1 MMSEPS
7 ITKGHPHVSFAS
19 QSLAPADP
27 SPVPLAPP
35 DMILRFSEGRQF
47 PVHLAKEPCSALV
60 RELLMALVGLCDF
73 GGTVNSPGR
82 AEVYTIS
89 IRKFVR
95 YLSARSSSHAGQLS
109 VSDLTPQDLD
119 SFEEQVRAQATHEES
134 VSPYIWKGS
143 LVRLL
148 RWWNETHP
156 ERLSAALKSRLAY
169 VANGSVGRSTPRDG
183 YSGQITDA
191 LRAACL
197 KDIPQVT
204 ERLTIQCDQQL
215 AAGRD
220 PEVYGWRDTHN
231 VVWHIAHNGIIPAHT
246 VAKNYWY
253 QVSEGLEEVH
263 ARVFPTARD
272 LVSFLVLLALSTDIA
287 IEGLKD
293 LRVDCLQ
300 NPANGTVEIQ
310 YLKRRAHPQEWKTER
325 VRDGGITT
333 PGGIVRLV
341 LRLTQRARTHFE
353 TSQLWIAFGHG
364 HLYPPRFPVTQE
376 KSPIMRFVA
385 DHDLRDEQGQP
396 LTLQLLRLRK
406 TRRAERYVLGH
417 GQLEDVA
424 RGVHTPQVAGDHYAD
439 IPALRHVHEA
449 TIAQALE
456 DALRQTSAHV
466 LPPAEEERLRG
477 DPASAPLSLSLE
489 PEQVEALLSGE
500 QDVWVAGCANFYAS
514 PFGKQGS
521 ACPVPVW
528 GCLECPNAVIT
539 SRHLPTIL
547 LFLNRMQASRERLE
561 ERAWAAQFGRAYA
574 RIVQQILPAFP
585 PEVVTAARAMLEATT
600 PVLALPPNLAL
611 LRQTP

>member
-7 ITKGHPHVSFAS
+7 ITKGRHHVSFS
-19 QSLAPADP
+19 SLPDAPVDLPPAP
-27 SPVPLAPP
+27 LVPL
-35 DMILRFSEGRQF
+35 DMVLRFSEGRHF
-47 PVHLAKEPCSALV
+47 PVHLAKEPCSALM
-60 RELLMALVGLCDF
+60 RELLMALVDLCSF
-73 GGTVNSPGR
+73 GGMVNSPGR

-95 YLSARSSSHAGQLS
+95 YLSARSSTLT
-109 VSDLTPQDLD
+109 VSDLTAHDLD
-119 SFEEQVRAQATHEES
+119 SFEEHLRAQATHEES
-134 VSPYIWKGS
+134 VSPYIWMGS
-143 LVRLL
+143 LVRLF
-148 RWWNETHP
+148 RWWYETHP
-156 ERLSAALKSRLAY
+156 ERLSATLATRLTY

-183 YSGQITDA
+183 YSGQISDA

-197 KDIPQVT
+197 KDIPPVT
-204 ERLTIQCDQQL
+204 ELLTVQCDQQL
-215 AAGRD
+215 ATGRD

-231 VVWHIAHNGIIPAHT
+231 VLWYIAQNGVIPAHT
-246 VAKNYWY
+246 VARNRWY

-263 ARVFPTARD
+263 AQVFPTARD
-272 LVSFLVLLALSTDIA
+272 LVPFLVLLALSTDIA

-293 LRVDCLQ
+293 LRTDCLQ

-333 PGGIVRLV
+333 PGGIIRLV
-341 LRLTQRARTHFE
+341 LRLTQRARTHLA
-353 TSQLWIAFGHG
+353 TTHLWIAFGHG
-364 HLYPPRFPVTQE
+364 RLYLPHFPVTGE
-376 KSPIMRFVA
+376 KSPVVRFVA
-385 DHDLRDEQGQP
+385 DHDLRDEQGKP
-396 LTLQLLRLRK
+396 LALQLLRLRK

-439 IPALRHVHEA
+439 IPALRHIHEA

-456 DALRQTSAHV
+456 DALRQTSAHI

-477 DPASAPLSLSLE
+477 DPARTSSSLSVE

-514 PFGKQGS
+514 PFGKPGL

-547 LFLNRMQASRERLE
+547 LFLKRMVAERERLE
-561 ERAWAAQFGRAYA
+561 EQAWAAQFGRAYA
-574 RIVQQILPAFP
+574 RIVRQILPAFP
-585 PEVVTAARAMLEATT
+585 SEVVTAARAMLEATT
-600 PVLALPPNLAL
+600 PVLALSPNLTL